1 MSTPAQTD
9 DRLARGTSR
18 QSLRSRI
25 VPPIVLLVA
34 LVAAWWI
41 SAEIIDSAV
50 YPTPGESIVTLSD
63 ELADSDFRESVGS
76 TVLNLSIA
84 YALVVVIGGVLGV
97 LVGLSGFWSRT
108 LSPLIFS
115 LNSVPKIVLFPIF
128 LLFLKLG
135 ALSQISFAFFQGV
148 LPMFLI
154 MLEGSAA
161 VNRLHLKLAAS
172 LQMSYPALVRKIV
185 VPQLMPTLLTGMR
198 VSFGLTFVGLI
209 LAEMFA
215 GTTGLG
221 YELLR
226 NVTQV
231 RMANILGEVLL
242 ITVLALIPTIVLKYV
257 ELRVKTRART

>member
-1 MSTPAQTD
+1 MTQTVPTTKPTS
-9 DRLARGTSR
+9 DRLRARV
-18 QSLRSRI
+18 L
-25 VPPIVLLVA
+25 PPVVLLVA

-41 SAEIIDSAV
+41 GADILDSAV
-50 YPTPGESIVTLSD
+50 FPTPAESISTLGA
-63 ELADSDFRESVGS
+63 ELTDNGFRASVGS
-76 TVLNLSIA
+76 TVLNLAIA
-84 YALVVVIGGVLGV
+84 YSLVVAVGGVLGV
-97 LVGLSGFWSRT
+97 LIGLNAFWSRT

-115 LNSVPKIVLFPIF
+115 LNSVPKIVLYPIF
-128 LLFLKLG
+128 LLFLGLG
-135 ALSQISFAFFQGV
+135 ALSQVSFAFFQGL

-154 MLEGSAA
+154 MLEGSAG

-172 LQMSYPALVRKIV
+172 LQMSYPALLRKIV
-185 VPQLMPTLLTGMR
+185 VPQLVPTVLTAMR

-209 LAEMFA
+209 LAEMFS

-242 ITVLALIPTIVLKYV
+242 ITVIALIPTVALKYF
-257 ELRVKTRART
+257 ELRVKARAH

>member
-1 MSTPAQTD
+1 MSQATPAVPASTTKPAPNHT
-9 DRLARGTSR
+9 RT
-18 QSLRSRI
+18 RI
-25 VPPIVLLVA
+25 LPPVVLLVV

-41 SAEIIDSAV
+41 GADLIDSAV
-50 YPTPGESIVTLSD
+50 FPTPVESVSTLGK
-63 ELADSDFRESVGS
+63 ELADSGFRESVGS
-76 TVLNLSIA
+76 TVLNLAIA

-115 LNSVPKIVLFPIF
+115 LNSVPKIVLYPIF
-128 LLFLKLG
+128 LLFLGLG
-135 ALSQISFAFFQGV
+135 ALSQVSFAFFQGL

-172 LQMSYPALVRKIV
+172 LQMSYPALLQKIV
-185 VPQLMPTLLTGMR
+185 LPQLVPTLLTAMR

-209 LAEMFA
+209 LAEMFS

-221 YELLR
+221 FELLR

-242 ITVLALIPTIVLKYV
+242 ITVIALIPTVALKYFEV
-257 ELRVKTRART
+257 RVKARAR

>member
-1 MSTPAQTD
+1 MSQSATDVAQRSSGMTRRRIGGRIIPPA
-9 DRLARGTSR
+9 
-18 QSLRSRI
+18 I
-25 VPPIVLLVA
+25 LLVVI
-34 LVAAWWI
+34 VAAWWI
-41 SAEIIDSAV
+41 SAEGLDSAV
-50 YPTPGESIVTLSD
+50 FPTPVESIVTLGD
-63 ELADSDFRESVGS
+63 ELADSGFRESVG
-76 TVLNLSIA
+76 TTILNLAIA
-84 YALVVVIGGVLGV
+84 YALVVVVGGVLGV

-115 LNSVPKIVLFPIF
+115 LNSIPKIVLYPIF
-128 LLFLKLG
+128 LLFLGLG
-135 ALSQISFAFFQGV
+135 ALSQISFAFFQGL

-172 LQMSYPALVRKIV
+172 LQMSYAALLRKIV
-185 VPQLMPTLLTGMR
+185 VPQLVPTLLTAMR

-209 LAEMFA
+209 LAEMFS
-215 GTTGLG
+215 GTKGLG

-242 ITVLALIPTIVLKYV
+242 ITVLALIPTVLLKYV
-257 ELRVKTRART
+257 EVRVKARAR

>member
-1 MSTPAQTD
+1 MTQTVPTTKPSS
-9 DRLARGTSR
+9 DRLRARV
-18 QSLRSRI
+18 L
-25 VPPIVLLVA
+25 PPVVLLVA

-41 SAEIIDSAV
+41 GADILDSAV
-50 YPTPGESIVTLSD
+50 FPTPAESISTLGA
-63 ELADSDFRESVGS
+63 ELTDNGFRASVGS
-76 TVLNLSIA
+76 TVLNLAIA
-84 YALVVVIGGVLGV
+84 YSLVVAVGGVLGV
-97 LVGLSGFWSRT
+97 LIGLNAFWSRT

-115 LNSVPKIVLFPIF
+115 LNSVPKIVLYPIF
-128 LLFLKLG
+128 LLFLGLG
-135 ALSQISFAFFQGV
+135 ALSQVSFAFFQGL

-154 MLEGSAA
+154 MLEGSAG

-172 LQMSYPALVRKIV
+172 LQMSYPALLRKIV
-185 VPQLMPTLLTGMR
+185 VPQLVPTVLTAMR

-209 LAEMFA
+209 LAEMFS

-242 ITVLALIPTIVLKYV
+242 ITVIALIPTVALKYF
-257 ELRVKTRART
+257 ELRVKARAH

>member
-1 MSTPAQTD
+1 MTQTVPTTKPTS
-9 DRLARGTSR
+9 DRLRARV
-18 QSLRSRI
+18 L
-25 VPPIVLLVA
+25 PPVVLLVA

-41 SAEIIDSAV
+41 GADILDSAV
-50 YPTPGESIVTLSD
+50 FPTPAESISTLGA
-63 ELADSDFRESVGS
+63 ELTDNGFRASVGS
-76 TVLNLSIA
+76 TVLNLAIA
-84 YALVVVIGGVLGV
+84 YSLVVAVGGVLGV
-97 LVGLSGFWSRT
+97 LIGLNAFWSRT

-115 LNSVPKIVLFPIF
+115 LNSVPKIVLYPIF
-128 LLFLKLG
+128 LLFLGLG
-135 ALSQISFAFFQGV
+135 ALSQVSFAFFQGL

-154 MLEGSAA
+154 MLEGSAG

-172 LQMSYPALVRKIV
+172 LQMSYPALLRKIV
-185 VPQLMPTLLTGMR
+185 VPQLVPTVLTAMR

-209 LAEMFA
+209 LAEMFS

-242 ITVLALIPTIVLKYV
+242 ITVIALIPTVALKYSSSG
-257 ELRVKTRART
+257 